1 MSKPCVLHLLDVG
14 LAQEYTGT
22 CQEYTG
28 YVKKPGFCH
37 NLKQMLVC
45 RQGDYGTA
53 FREWGVLQLYV
64 AVIVAIIVAVVD
76 VIGGYVNILN
86 VTVSLIVQICAAY
99 LFAHLGW
106 FGVVKKDGCFCCII
120 ACCECP
126 PILLFWGILMIL
138 WGISWFSLAFQ
149 GIGECAICIIKPIV
163 QFIHAIIL
171 FYMGWSFG
179 FRELKSRTKKVF
191 HDGLGWTR
199 CGQKASPALS
209 RSLPPLA
216 GYHAAMELDPSAASK
231 KATMRLRQAEH
242 EGLVFCANAASN
254 LHSPTWA
261 SLDQLLENEVASL
274 RALLGGR
281 PIWRMG
287 CVSSGCA
294 FARIVGDRVHHS
306 GSKRYHRH
314 CALENDYNQSRQVL
328 GRGFSGTVMLG
339 RSVQTEDQVAI
350 KTLRVSLSDIMD
362 GEKAIKHM
370 AREVDVLLSVN
381 HPNIVAL
388 VDVYEMPTSITLVME
403 LLQGGTLQSHLLEQE
418 RLMEEEAACV
428 TRQMMKAVDY
438 LHCQLI
444 THRDLKPDNFM
455 FAGPGFGEGDL
466 KLIDFGFC
474 KHFTPGKLMKS
485 SKGSLSYMA
494 PEVLQ
499 HKYTFTCDIWSLG
512 VIVFRCLSGY
522 LPFQEQLQFH
532 PLTAQHCEDRPCG

>member
-1 MSKPCVLHLLDVG
+1 
-14 LAQEYTGT
+14 
-22 CQEYTG
+22 
-28 YVKKPGFCH
+28 
-37 NLKQMLVC
+37 
-45 RQGDYGTA
+45 
-53 FREWGVLQLYV
+53 
-64 AVIVAIIVAVVD
+64 
-76 VIGGYVNILN
+76 
-86 VTVSLIVQICAAY
+86 
-99 LFAHLGW
+99 
-106 FGVVKKDGCFCCII
+106 
-120 ACCECP
+120 
-126 PILLFWGILMIL
+126 
-138 WGISWFSLAFQ
+138 
-149 GIGECAICIIKPIV
+149 
-163 QFIHAIIL
+163 
-171 FYMGWSFG
+171 
-179 FRELKSRTKKVF
+179 
-191 HDGLGWTR
+191 
-199 CGQKASPALS
+199 
-209 RSLPPLA
+209 
-216 GYHAAMELDPSAASK
+216 
-231 KATMRLRQAEH
+231 
-242 EGLVFCANAASN
+242 
-254 LHSPTWA
+254 
-261 SLDQLLENEVASL
+261 
-274 RALLGGR
+274 
-281 PIWRMG
+281 MG

-532 PLTAQHCEDRPCG
+532 PLTAQHCEDRIKSRILHGKVQLQDKDAWKTLSSPARQFVKSLLSVEPSKRPTARSALNHEWLRHRSASRRLTKMTSMAQSFMAQLRDPGVPGTFARACIMLLMWLICHCGEDEAGTAESPAARGDLPGAQSEGVHSFAFVRKGLFMSALKDPDRAPRACQQIFSLLRGSGPWAQIFEAMRPFEAEMTGQLLTQAFGILDHDGKGFVTLPNMQDVFGDGGWDVAEMLREVTGSGDEAITYSQFRKHMCVEDDEVVV